1 MSTQKG
7 NTKKPGQ
14 RHQNTYAFKHN
25 KNSMLTRKIQ
35 EAPLDKLCQ
44 HCLNILEWK
53 LKYRKYKPL
62 TTPGVCRLCNLK
74 NVLKGH
80 RTVCD
85 ACSLQYMVCSK
96 CIEPCKEFSTPN
108 KSSKHLRNNI
118 KDSTFD
124 EIIEVLKERQR
135 RTILRRKEKGEQII
149 FHGEKGFINAN
160 TGEVVLGIEEINAD
174 LGGEGNN
181 NDNDDNENLDEKDD
195 DDCDDDDEREDLDDD
210 LSENK
215 DKLEKQIKSIKEKGK
230 LQLNENKD
238 VVEIKE
244 NKKISEIKE
253 PELTNDLN
261 KNNEEIES

>member
-1 MSTQKG
+1 MSCQKG

-14 RHQNTYAFKHN
+14 KHQNTYAFKHN

-44 HCLNILEWK
+44 RCLNILEWK

-74 NVLKGH
+74 NILKGH

-85 ACSLQYMVCSK
+85 SCSLQYMVCSK
-96 CIEPCKEFSTPN
+96 CIEPCKEFCTPN

-135 RTILRRKEKGEQII
+135 RTILRRKEKGEQIV
-149 FHGEKGFINAN
+149 FHGEKGFINSN
-160 TGEVVLGIEEINAD
+160 TGEVVMGIDEIRAD
-174 LGGEGNN
+174 LQEEDVNGE
-181 NDNDDNENLDEKDD
+181 DISEKEEDER
-195 DDCDDDDEREDLDDD
+195 DDDEFDDD
-210 LSENK
+210 SDDINDPLEVEKIKKNVKEIKDNHVQVNKESTCDETLHDQLNKVNK
-215 DKLEKQIKSIKEKGK
+215 DSK
-230 LQLNENKD
+230 
-238 VVEIKE
+238 V
-244 NKKISEIKE
+244 
-253 PELTNDLN
+253 
-261 KNNEEIES
+261 